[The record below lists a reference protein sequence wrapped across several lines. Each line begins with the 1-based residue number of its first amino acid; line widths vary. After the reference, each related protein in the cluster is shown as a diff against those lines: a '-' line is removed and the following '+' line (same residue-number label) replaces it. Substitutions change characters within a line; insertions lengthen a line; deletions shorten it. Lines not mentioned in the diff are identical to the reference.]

1 MPVSQIESHDKSPLF
16 LNIIQIAS
24 CMQSI
29 DVYGMEHEISGL
41 RNHYFDSL
49 LFRQAHAH
57 SFPAW
62 ISSGACPLFPS
73 LDFVRRMPTLSRL
86 GFRQA
91 HAHSFPAS
99 MRVLTIQP
107 HAALATFASHH
118 FCELPQAS
126 MTPTNTPK

>member
-49 LFRQAHAH
+49 LFRQAHAP

-62 ISSGACPLFPS
+62 ISSGACPLFPG
-73 LDFVRRMPTLSRL
+73 LD
-86 GFRQA
+86 A
-91 HAHSFPAS
+91 DADYAAAS
-99 MRVLTIQP
+99 NN
-107 HAALATFASHH
+107 
-118 FCELPQAS
+118 FCELPQAVRIQK
-126 MTPTNTPK
+126 NTHIKFTILC

>member
-49 LFRQAHAH
+49 LFRQAHAW

-62 ISSGACPLFPS
+62 ISSGACPLFPH
-73 LDFVRRMPTLSRL
+73 LD
-86 GFRQA
+86 A
-91 HAHSFPAS
+91 DADYPACGCIVII
-99 MRVLTIQP
+99 RIQQHLLT
-107 HAALATFASHH
+107 AAVTYDTAKLALKVHDFM
-118 FCELPQAS
+118 L
-126 MTPTNTPK
+126 

>member
-24 CMQSI
+24 CIQSI

-49 LFRQAHAH
+49 LFRPAHAH

-62 ISSGACPLFPS
+62 VSSGACPLFPG
-73 LDFVRRMPTLSRL
+73 LGFVRRMPTLSWL
-86 GFRQA
+86 GFRPA
-91 HAHSFPAS
+91 HARSFPAW
-99 MRVLTIQP
+99 MR
-107 HAALATFASHH
+107 LATKQPAAS
-118 FCELPQAS
+118 LA
-126 MTPTNTPK
+126 

>member
-49 LFRQAHAH
+49 LFRQ
-57 SFPAW
+57 
-62 ISSGACPLFPS
+62 
-73 LDFVRRMPTLSRL
+73 RMPTLSRL

-91 HAHSFPAS
+91 HARSFPAWILS
-99 MRVLTIQP
+99 GACPLFPALDADGDYAACGCIVSIRIQKLLRT
-107 HAALATFASHH
+107 AAGS
-118 FCELPQAS
+118 EDKKKQANKVHDF
-126 MTPTNTPK
+126 MLG